1 MIKPLERLSR
11 LIGACYRRC
20 FTKLWCIESLNSP
33 YTCSSTINLGRDII
47 DLRLGLSRD
56 AIENLFREPSH
67 SWNWKKDYLEPIN
80 RGEEDNDDLF

>member
-1 MIKPLERLSR
+1 MIKSSERL
-11 LIGACYRRC
+11 LWLVGASYRRNDYAADHR
-20 FTKLWCIESLNSP
+20 KSQSLYKS
-33 YTCSSTINLGRDII
+33 SSTINLGRDII

-80 RGEEDNDDLF
+80 RDEEDNDDLF